1 VYIFVRSI
9 FFFFGTLVITQTQD
23 IRTGVLAG
31 NDAKET
37 KVQKY
42 KRLHKKKGILTKGLL
57 ENQPGR
63 GGKKQ
68 GTRSCCLSE

>member
-1 VYIFVRSI
+1 MP
-9 FFFFGTLVITQTQD
+9 
-23 IRTGVLAG
+23 
-31 NDAKET
+31 K
-37 KVQKY
+37 KQKY
-42 KRLHKKKGILTKGLL
+42 KNTKGCTKKKGILTKGLL